1 MNPRAV
7 RPVPRRS
14 KTICCFGSRQT
25 SPEDVDRIEH
35 AFKKMDINNTGFV
48 TWKQFKKA
56 GLIYNINI

>member
-56 GLIYNINI
+56 G